1 MLKFKK
7 LPYEDIKTSDFGKEV
22 TIRVNAESIQHYVK
36 KLALFAIIS
45 KMGLTEEEQTPYNV
59 AAGLMAI
66 CTDPKT
72 GGYSF
77 EDDQLGDFTNMI
89 SVDLFSKLSLANLKV
104 NPSNF
109 DGIDEKVKS
118 LSAKKKNT

>member
-22 TIRVNAESIQHYVK
+22 TIRVNAESISHYAK
-36 KLALFAIIS
+36 KLKLFNIIE
-45 KMGLTEEEQTPYNV
+45 KMDLSEDEQTAHNV

-72 GGYSF
+72 GEYSF
-77 EDDQLGDFTNMI
+77 EDDQLGDFTSMI
-89 SVDLFSKLSLANLKV
+89 SVNLFSKLSLANLKV
-104 NPSNF
+104 NPDNF
-109 DGIDEKVKS
+109 SDINEKT
-118 LSAKKKNT
+118 LAAKKKSI